1 MSATGQHRFAGGAR
15 NAWRRLGALMLTTLA
30 KYMIGLACLAL
41 PAVAQAKTLVYCSE
55 ASPETFNPMV
65 GAADSTMDAAAKPLF
80 NRLIEFKPGTTE
92 IAPALAQSW
101 DISADGTVYTF
112 HLRPGV
118 KFHAGKQFTPTRGFN
133 ADDVVYSFERQRSA
147 DNPYHKL
154 SGANYQFFGST
165 GLAKLIKSIE
175 KLDDLTV
182 RFTLNNA
189 NVTFLTNIA
198 LDFASILSL
207 EYAQAMTAQGRPELI
222 DQQPIG
228 TGPFVL
234 TEYQKDSL
242 IRYRANPDYW
252 GGAPK
257 LDALVF
263 AITPDPTVR
272 VAKIRAGECQVTTQP
287 PPADVPSL
295 AKDAGIDLLQEE
307 GQNIGYLGFNVEKKL
322 LADKRVRRA
331 LALAINKPAII
342 DAIYLGSAKQART
355 VLPPTEWGS
364 AQGFDPFPSDPAAA
378 KALLVEAGYPEGF
391 SITLWA
397 MPVSRPYNPNARR
410 MAELIQ
416 ADWAA
421 IGVKAEIVSFEWA
434 VYLKKTQ
441 DGEQDAF
448 LLGGTSNNG
457 DPDDL
462 LTNHLSCAGAKAGS
476 NRTRWC
482 FKPYD
487 DFLDQ
492 ARRVADQAERK
503 ALYVKA
509 QEIVR
514 EEVPLLPI
522 AHALVSMPVRKEVR
536 GYVLDPFGR
545 QNFARVDLAN

>member
-1 MSATGQHRFAGGAR
+1 MTAVTR
-15 NAWRRLGALMLTTLA
+15 TTLA
-30 KYMIGLACLAL
+30 LAGAMLLASS
-41 PAVAQAKTLVYCSE
+41 ASAKTLVYCSE
-55 ASPETFNPMV
+55 ASPESFNPMLSS
-65 GAADSTMDAAAKPLF
+65 ADSTMDAAAKPLF
-80 NRLIEFKPGTTE
+80 NRLVEFKPGTTE
-92 IAPALAQSW
+92 VAPALAQSW
-101 DISADGTVYTF
+101 EVSADGTVYTF

-118 KFHAGKQFTPTRGFN
+118 KFHSGRDFTPTRGFN
-133 ADDVVYSFERQRSA
+133 ADDVLYSFERQWKS

-154 SGANYQFFGST
+154 SGGNYPFFGST
-165 GLAKLIKSIE
+165 GLGKLIKTME

-182 RFTLNNA
+182 RVTLANA
-189 NVTFLTNIA
+189 NVTFLVNIS

-207 EYAQAMTAQGRPELI
+207 EHAEAMTARGHPELI
-222 DQQPIG
+222 DQQPAG
-228 TGPFVL
+228 TGPFILVD
-234 TEYQKDSL
+234 YQKDNA

-252 GGAPK
+252 RGAPK
-257 LDALVF
+257 IDTLVF
-263 AITPDPTVR
+263 AITPDPSVR

-287 PPADVPSL
+287 PPADLAQL
-295 AKDAGIDLLQEE
+295 AKEPQIELLHEE
-307 GQNIGYLGFNVEKKL
+307 GQNVGYLGFNVERKPL
-322 LADKRVRRA
+322 GDKRVRQA

-342 DAIYLGSAKQART
+342 DAIFLSSGSLAKT

-364 AQGFDPFPSDPAAA
+364 ARDLSPYAFDPAAA
-378 KALLVEAGYPEGF
+378 KQLLAETGYPEGF

-421 IGVKAEIVSFEWA
+421 VGVKAEIVSYEWA
-434 VYLKKTQ
+434 AYLKKTQ
-441 DGEQDAF
+441 EGEQDAF

-462 LTNHLSCAGAKAGS
+462 LTNHLSCAGAAAGS

-487 DFLDQ
+487 ELLDQ
-492 ARRVADQAERK
+492 ARRIADQSERK

-509 QEIVR
+509 QEIVHA
-514 EEVPLLPI
+514 EVPLLPL
-522 AHALVSMPVRKEVR
+522 AHSLVYMPVRTEVR

-545 QNFARVDLAN
+545 QNFATVDLAN

>member
-1 MSATGQHRFAGGAR
+1 LPLDHAMRNVAGNPQGASMSTGVL
-15 NAWRRLGALMLTTLA
+15 RLGLALVW
-30 KYMIGLACLAL
+30 LAL
-41 PAVAQAKTLVYCSE
+41 PALAEAKTLVYCSE

-80 NRLIEFKPGTTE
+80 NRLVEFKPGTTE
-92 IAPALAQSW
+92 IGPALAESW
-101 DISADGTVYTF
+101 DISGDGTVYTF
-112 HLRPGV
+112 HLRSGV
-118 KFHAGKQFTPTRGFN
+118 KFHAARDFAPTRAFN

-165 GLAKLIKSIE
+165 GLAKLIRSIE
-175 KLDDLTV
+175 KMDDLTV

-189 NVTFLTNIA
+189 NVTFLSNIA

-207 EYAQAMTAQGRPELI
+207 EYAQAMTAQGHPELI

-228 TGPFVL
+228 TGPFILV
-234 TEYQKDSL
+234 EFQKDSL

-263 AITPDPTVR
+263 AITPDPAVR
-272 VAKIRAGECQVTTQP
+272 IAKLRAGECQVTTQP
-287 PPADVPSL
+287 PPADIPAL
-295 AKDAGIDLLQEE
+295 AQDPAIELLREE
-307 GQNIGYLGFNVEKKL
+307 GQNIGYLGFNVEKPPL
-322 LADKRVRRA
+322 TDKRVRRA

-342 DAIYLGSAKQART
+342 DAIYLGSGKQART

-364 AQGFDPFPSDPAAA
+364 AQSLDPFPSDPNSA
-378 KALLVEAGYPEGF
+378 KALLAEAGYPAGF
-391 SITLWA
+391 SISLWA

-421 IGVKAEIVSFEWA
+421 IGVKAEIVSYEWA

-441 DGEQDAF
+441 EGEQDAF

-487 DFLDQ
+487 DLLDQ
-492 ARRVADQAERK
+492 ARRIAGQGERK

-509 QEIVR
+509 QELVR

-522 AHALVSMPVRKEVR
+522 AHSLVFMPIRKEVR

>member
-1 MSATGQHRFAGGAR
+1 MRNVAGNPQGASMSTGVL
-15 NAWRRLGALMLTTLA
+15 RLGLALVW
-30 KYMIGLACLAL
+30 LAL
-41 PAVAQAKTLVYCSE
+41 PALAEAKTLVYCSE

-80 NRLIEFKPGTTE
+80 NRLVELKPGTTE
-92 IAPALAQSW
+92 IGPALAESW
-101 DISADGTVYTF
+101 DISGDGTVYTF
-112 HLRPGV
+112 HLRSGV
-118 KFHAGKQFTPTRGFN
+118 KFHAGRDFAPTRPFN

-165 GLAKLIKSIE
+165 GLAKLIRSIE
-175 KLDDLTV
+175 KMDDLTV

-189 NVTFLTNIA
+189 NVTFLSNIA

-207 EYAQAMTAQGRPELI
+207 EYAQAMTAQGHPELI

-228 TGPFVL
+228 TGPFILV
-234 TEYQKDSL
+234 EFQKDSL

-263 AITPDPTVR
+263 AITPDPAVR
-272 VAKIRAGECQVTTQP
+272 IAKLRAGECQVTTQP
-287 PPADVPSL
+287 PPADIPAL
-295 AKDAGIDLLQEE
+295 AQDPAIELLREE
-307 GQNIGYLGFNVEKKL
+307 GQNIGYLGFNVEKPPL
-322 LADKRVRRA
+322 TDKRVRRA

-342 DAIYLGSAKQART
+342 DAIYLGSGKQART

-364 AQGFDPFPSDPAAA
+364 AQSLDPFPSDPTSA
-378 KALLVEAGYPEGF
+378 KTLLAEAGYPAGF
-391 SITLWA
+391 SIGLWA

-421 IGVKAEIVSFEWA
+421 IGVKAEIVSYEWA

-441 DGEQDAF
+441 EGEQDAF

-487 DFLDQ
+487 DLLDQ
-492 ARRVADQAERK
+492 ARRIAGQGERK

-509 QEIVR
+509 QELVR

-522 AHALVSMPVRKEVR
+522 AHSLVFMPIRKEVR

>member
-1 MSATGQHRFAGGAR
+1 MSATGQHRFAGGAH

-30 KYMIGLACLAL
+30 KYMIGLAGLAL

-182 RFTLNNA
+182 RFTLNSA

-207 EYAQAMTAQGRPELI
+207 EYAQAMTAQGHPELI

-242 IRYRANPDYW
+242 IRYHANPDYW

>member
-1 MSATGQHRFAGGAR
+1 MSTGLL
-15 NAWRRLGALMLTTLA
+15 RLALVL
-30 KYMIGLACLAL
+30 GVLAL
-41 PAVAQAKTLVYCSE
+41 PALAEGKTLVYCSE

-65 GAADSTMDAAAKPLF
+65 GSADSTMDAAAKPLF
-80 NRLIEFKPGTTE
+80 NRLVEFKPGTTE
-92 IAPALAQSW
+92 IAPALAESW
-101 DISADGTVYTF
+101 DISGDGTVYTF
-112 HLRPGV
+112 RLRAGV
-118 KFHAGKQFTPTRGFN
+118 KFHASKEFTPTRGFT
-133 ADDVVYSFERQRSA
+133 ADDVVYSFDRQRLA

-175 KLDDLTV
+175 KVDDRTV

-207 EYAQAMTAQGRPELI
+207 EYAEKMSAAGHADQI
-222 DQQPIG
+222 DLQPIG
-228 TGPFVL
+228 TGPFIL
-234 TEYQKDSL
+234 AEYQKDSA

-257 LDALVF
+257 VDTLVF
-263 AITPDPTVR
+263 AITPEPAVR
-272 VAKIRAGECQVTTQP
+272 IAKLRAGECQVTTQP
-287 PPADVPSL
+287 PPADIPAL
-295 AKDAGIDLLQEE
+295 AKDPAIELLQEE
-307 GQNIGYLGFNVEKKL
+307 GQNIGYLGFNVEKGPL
-322 LADKRVRRA
+322 TDKRVRRA
-331 LALAINKPAII
+331 LALAINKPAIM
-342 DAIYLGSAKQART
+342 DAIYLGLAKQART

-364 AQGFDPFPSDPAAA
+364 AQSLDPFPSDPAAA
-378 KALLVEAGYPEGF
+378 KALLAEAGFASGF
-391 SITLWA
+391 STTLWA
-397 MPVSRPYNPNARR
+397 MPVSRPYNPNAKR

-421 IGVKAEIVSFEWA
+421 IGVKAEIVSYEWA

-441 DGEQDAF
+441 EGEQDAF

-492 ARRVADQAERK
+492 ARRVADQAARK
-503 ALYVKA
+503 SLYVKA

-522 AHALVSMPVRKEVR
+522 AHALVFMPIRKEVR

-545 QNFARVDLAN
+545 QNFAKVDLAN

>member
-1 MSATGQHRFAGGAR
+1 MPRGLLRT
-15 NAWRRLGALMLTTLA
+15 ALALVA
-30 KYMIGLACLAL
+30 LAL
-41 PAVAQAKTLVYCSE
+41 PVLAQGKTLVYCSE
-55 ASPETFNPMV
+55 ASPESFNPMV

-80 NRLIEFKPGTTE
+80 NRLVEFKPGTTE
-92 IAPALAQSW
+92 VAPALAESW

-112 HLRPGV
+112 HLRAGV
-118 KFHAGKQFTPTRGFN
+118 KFHANKDFTPTRGFT
-133 ADDVVYSFERQRSA
+133 ADDVVYSFDRQRLA

-165 GLAKLIKSIE
+165 GLGKLIKSIE
-175 KLDDLTV
+175 KVDDRTV

-189 NVTFLTNIA
+189 NVVFLTNIA

-207 EYAQAMTAQGRPELI
+207 EYAEKMAAAGHADLI

-228 TGPFVL
+228 TGPFIL
-234 TEYQKDSL
+234 AEYQKDSL

-257 LDALVF
+257 VDALVF
-263 AITPDPTVR
+263 AITPDPSVR
-272 VAKIRAGECQVTTQP
+272 IAKLRAGECQVTTQP
-287 PPADVPSL
+287 PPADVAAL
-295 AKDAGIDLLQEE
+295 AQEPAIDLLREE
-307 GQNIGYLGFNVEKKL
+307 GQNIGYLGFNVEKGPL
-322 LADKRVRRA
+322 TDKRVRRA

-364 AQGFDPFPSDPAAA
+364 AQSLDPFPSDPAAA
-378 KALLVEAGYPEGF
+378 KALLAEAGYANGF
-391 SITLWA
+391 SISLWA
-397 MPVSRPYNPNARR
+397 MPVSRPYNPNAKR

-421 IGVKAEIVSFEWA
+421 IGVKAEIVSYEWA

-487 DFLDQ
+487 EFLDQ
-492 ARRVADQAERK
+492 ARRIADQGERK

-509 QEIVR
+509 QELVR

>member
-15 NAWRRLGALMLTTLA
+15 NAWRRLGAFMLTTLA

-175 KLDDLTV
+175 KLDDRTV

-207 EYAQAMTAQGRPELI
+207 EYAQAMTAQGHPELI

>member
-1 MSATGQHRFAGGAR
+1 G
-15 NAWRRLGALMLTTLA
+15 
-30 KYMIGLACLAL
+30 
-41 PAVAQAKTLVYCSE
+41 
-55 ASPETFNPMV
+55 
-65 GAADSTMDAAAKPLF
+65 
-80 NRLIEFKPGTTE
+80 
-92 IAPALAQSW
+92 
-101 DISADGTVYTF
+101 
-112 HLRPGV
+112 
-118 KFHAGKQFTPTRGFN
+118 FT
-133 ADDVVYSFERQRSA
+133 ADDVVYSFDRQRLP

-175 KLDDLTV
+175 KVDERTV

-207 EYAQAMTAQGRPELI
+207 EYAEKMMAAGHADQI
-222 DQQPIG
+222 DLQPIG
-228 TGPFVL
+228 TGPFILV
-234 TEYQKDSL
+234 EYQKDSL
-242 IRYRANPDYW
+242 IRFRANPDYW

-257 LDALVF
+257 VDTLVF
-263 AITPDPTVR
+263 AITPDPAVR
-272 VAKIRAGECQVTTQP
+272 IAKLRAGECQVTTQP
-287 PPADVPSL
+287 PPADIPAL
-295 AKDAGIDLLQEE
+295 AKDPAIELLQEE
-307 GQNIGYLGFNVEKKL
+307 GQNIGYLGFNVEKGPL
-322 LADKRVRRA
+322 TDKRVRRA
-331 LALAINKPAII
+331 LALAINKPAIM
-342 DAIYLGSAKQART
+342 DAIYLGLAKQART

-364 AQGFDPFPSDPAAA
+364 AQSLDPFPSDPAAA
-378 KALLVEAGYPEGF
+378 KALLAEAGYPSGF
-391 SITLWA
+391 SISLWA
-397 MPVSRPYNPNARR
+397 MPVSRPYNPNAKR

-421 IGVKAEIVSFEWA
+421 IGVKAEIVSYEWA
-434 VYLKKTQ
+434 AYLKKTQ

-492 ARRVADQAERK
+492 ARRVADQAARK
-503 ALYVKA
+503 TLYVKA
-509 QEIVR
+509 QELVR

-522 AHALVSMPVRKEVR
+522 AHALVFMPIRKEVR

-545 QNFARVDLAN
+545 QNFSKVDLAN

>member
-1 MSATGQHRFAGGAR
+1 MAANLVRFMA
-15 NAWRRLGALMLTTLA
+15 
-30 KYMIGLACLAL
+30 GLACLVLVSVQAE
-41 PAVAQAKTLVYCSE
+41 AKTLVYCSE

-80 NRLIEFKPGTTE
+80 NRLVEFRPGTTE
-92 IAPALAQSW
+92 VAPALAQSW

-112 HLRPGV
+112 HLRAGV
-118 KFHAGKQFTPTRGFN
+118 KFHTTKDFTPTRNFN
-133 ADDVVYSFERQRSA
+133 ADDVVYSFDRQRLA

-154 SGANYQFFGST
+154 SGGNYQFFGST
-165 GLAKLIKSIE
+165 GLAKLIKSID
-175 KLDDLTV
+175 KVDDLTV

-189 NVTFLTNIA
+189 NVTFLTNIS

-207 EYAQAMTAQGRPELI
+207 EYAQAMSAKGEADLI
-222 DQQPIG
+222 DPQPVG
-228 TGPFVL
+228 TGPFILVD
-234 TEYQKDSL
+234 YQKDGA

-252 GGAPK
+252 DGKPK
-257 LDALVF
+257 LDTLVF
-263 AITPDPTVR
+263 AITPDPSVR
-272 VAKIRAGECQVTTQP
+272 VAKIRAGECQVTTLP
-287 PPADVPSL
+287 PPADIPALS
-295 AKDAGIDLLQEE
+295 KDPGITMLQEE
-307 GQNIGYLGFNVEKKL
+307 GQNIGYLGFNVEKKP
-322 LADKRVRRA
+322 LADKRVRQA

-342 DAIYLGSAKQART
+342 DAIYLGSGRQAKT

-364 AQGFDPFPSDPAAA
+364 AQNLAPYPTDAAAA
-378 KALLVEAGYPEGF
+378 KKLLAEAGYPDGL

-410 MAELIQ
+410 MAEMIQ

-421 IGVKAEIVSFEWA
+421 VGVKAEIMSFEWA
-434 VYLKKTQ
+434 AYLKKTQ

-482 FKPYD
+482 YKPYD
-487 DFLDQ
+487 DLLDQ
-492 ARRVADQAERK
+492 ARRVADQAQRK
-503 ALYVKA
+503 ELYVKA
-509 QEIVR
+509 QEIVK

-522 AHALVSMPVRKEVR
+522 AHSLVYMPLAKNVR

-545 QNFARVDLAN
+545 QIFTHVDLAE

>member
-55 ASPETFNPMV
+55 VSPETFNPMV

-207 EYAQAMTAQGRPELI
+207 EYAQAMTAQGHPELI

-242 IRYRANPDYW
+242 IRYHANPDYW